1 MFRVVSRT
9 ALPAAILAS
18 GLLLSALPAN
28 ADVTHVV
35 GKGQTLEA
43 IANRYHVT
51 QKAII
56 DANKLANPKALK
68 PGDTLIIPGVKP
80 KEPKKD
86 DKKDKDSKKDPKA
99 PAAKND
105 PKPAHAGETPNAIA
119 PSPPHHGPSYEE
131 KPKQPDIV
139 HFVRLGED
147 FKIRVKDHRGKIPP
161 PALKSFE
168 KVMRSGAATHAVDP
182 RLVALLGMVSNHFGG
197 RALEIVSGYRPFTP
211 TQYTPHSNHNLG
223 KAMDFRVVGVP
234 NDVLR
239 DFCKTLRNVGVG
251 YYPNSTFVHLD
262 VRDAP
267 AYWVDYSRPGEPPK
281 YDRPNPAADEGAS
294 DVPDAP
300 PAPAPEASGD
310 APRPTQT
317 SAKSP

>member
-1 MFRVVSRT
+1 MLRNVYRSAV
-9 ALPAAILAS
+9 PAAVLAS
-18 GLLLSALPAN
+18 GLLFSALPAE

-51 QKAII
+51 QKAIV
-56 DANKLANPKALK
+56 DANKLASPKSLK

-80 KEPKKD
+80 KEPKKKD
-86 DKKDKDSKKDPKA
+86 DAKDKKDPKA
-99 PAAKND
+99 AAAATK
-105 PKPAHAGETPNAIA
+105 PPAHAGETPNAIA
-119 PSPPHHGPSYEE
+119 PSPSHHGPSFEE

-147 FKIRVKDHRGKIPP
+147 FRIKVKDHRGKIPP

-168 KVMRSGAATHAVDP
+168 KAMRSGAASHSVDP

-197 RALEIVSGYRPFTP
+197 RTLEIVSGYRPFAP

-223 KAMDFRVVGVP
+223 KAMDFRIVGVP
-234 NDVLR
+234 NEVLR

-251 YYPNSTFVHLD
+251 FYPNSTFVHLD

-300 PAPAPEASGD
+300 PAAPAPEATGD
-310 APRPTQT
+310 APKPTQT
-317 SAKSP
+317 SVKTE